1 MSRGAKFVIGLGVI
15 VMTLWPVFGELE
27 RGGGEAARVLEVL
40 RMVAPG
46 SVVWAELVRDG
57 LTGEHTSLGAAAEGE
72 AGTESGASAG
82 VSRAAD
88 AETDEEQ
95 FALAVRA
102 ESPAENVQ
110 SDPDVQD
117 NPSVPDVAIPSS
129 TAEGSV
135 VGSENGSSLPSSFSE
150 SVVDDADDIGAIRQ
164 SDLLGAAAETGL
176 GSIATPLGPGP
187 ASAVLAEPGTAVQE
201 AAEPTASTSQA
212 ELPPTAGMSLL
223 DVSEATTATPTLI
236 STPTQNPNPIFTYTA
251 TAAARARA
259 TPQPSPL
266 PVLLTSTW
274 TPGAIA
280 MATATWTAQPL
291 PTATPAPTWTA
302 TEAPAPTETTAETP
316 VPTWTPQPL
325 PTETATFIPTP
336 TFTPMPTPTATST
349 FTATPAPVVGVIEFA
364 WAAGG
369 STGSP
374 TGGGQANTVEP
385 VTGVGIE
392 LVTSQ
397 VYAMHPNGKW
407 VRLSG
412 GTELTLRFDRA
423 VSELRMGLRDV
434 DGRGGELVNNMSP
447 EPVGVTGDLE
457 LDPTNN
463 EVRPLGENRAGEIVY
478 RDVSAVQ
485 LSVQPAGGVI
495 ELAYLSLVV
504 GQ

>member
-1 MSRGAKFVIGLGVI
+1 M
-15 VMTLWPVFGELE
+15 
-27 RGGGEAARVLEVL
+27 
-40 RMVAPG
+40 
-46 SVVWAELVRDG
+46 
-57 LTGEHTSLGAAAEGE
+57 
-72 AGTESGASAG
+72 
-82 VSRAAD
+82 
-88 AETDEEQ
+88 
-95 FALAVRA
+95 
-102 ESPAENVQ
+102 
-110 SDPDVQD
+110 
-117 NPSVPDVAIPSS
+117 
-129 TAEGSV
+129 
-135 VGSENGSSLPSSFSE
+135 
-150 SVVDDADDIGAIRQ
+150 
-164 SDLLGAAAETGL
+164 
-176 GSIATPLGPGP
+176 
-187 ASAVLAEPGTAVQE
+187 
-201 AAEPTASTSQA
+201 
-212 ELPPTAGMSLL
+212 
-223 DVSEATTATPTLI
+223 
-236 STPTQNPNPIFTYTA
+236 
-251 TAAARARA
+251 
-259 TPQPSPL
+259 
-266 PVLLTSTW
+266 
-274 TPGAIA
+274 
-280 MATATWTAQPL
+280 
-291 PTATPAPTWTA
+291 
-302 TEAPAPTETTAETP
+302 
-316 VPTWTPQPL
+316 
-325 PTETATFIPTP
+325 
-336 TFTPMPTPTATST
+336 
-349 FTATPAPVVGVIEFA
+349 IEFA